1 MKKII
6 NINRNYMQHA
16 VKSIIRGED
25 VDTVFRIWGDK
36 GGIWISNNYACR
48 NGFIAVRVRADGDHR
63 GYAGTITASQCI
75 DIGCNLY
82 AGKKIV
88 LHSGTSWL
96 PNVEPVNTGGIVLRN
111 HLCANIRQIFWE
123 ILHGLGEN
131 TEVAIA
137 PWGILANNGKAKY
150 ISPLHLP
157 FSFEPYYLPWPC
169 WQLLADKRR
178 IEAKVSQWI
187 MPNKNDGRW
196 AIVADDFV
204 LSAQLHTIL
213 PIELRNFPFRWVAP
227 CRDCGHKLKH
237 QTTNDGIFVSQG
249 TYGQFQ
255 V

>member
-169 WQLLADKRR
+169 WKILADKRR
-178 IEAKVSQWI
+178 IAARVSQWI
-187 MPNKNDGRW
+187 MPQKDDGRW
-196 AIVADDFV
+196 AVVADDFV
-204 LSAQLHTIL
+204 LSAQLHLVL
-213 PIELRNFPFRWVAP
+213 PMELWNFPSRMVTP
-227 CRDCGHKLKH
+227 RQYCGNKLQH
-237 QTTNDGIFVSQG
+237 CTTSDGVFISQG

>member
-16 VKSIIRGED
+16 VKSIVQNESP
-25 VDTVFRIWGDK
+25 DTVFGIWGDK
-36 GGIWISNNYACR
+36 GGIWISKNYDCR
-48 NGFIAVRVRADGDHR
+48 GGFLAVRVRADGDHR
-63 GYAGTITASQCI
+63 GYTGMITASQCV
-75 DIGCNLY
+75 DIG
-82 AGKKIV
+82 GDFSDKKIT
-88 LHSGTSWL
+88 LHRGSSWL
-96 PNVEPVNTGGIVLRN
+96 PTVEPVETGGIVLRN
-111 HLCANIRQIFWE
+111 HLCADIRQIFWE
-123 ILHGLGEN
+123 ILHGLGKN

-150 ISPLHLP
+150 ISPLYLP
-157 FSFEPYYLPWPC
+157 HSFEPYYLPWPC

-187 MPNKNDGRW
+187 MPEKDDGKW

-204 LSAQLHTIL
+204 LSAQLHTVF
-213 PIELRNFPFRWVAP
+213 PMELRNFPLRIVAP
-227 CRDCGHKLKH
+227 CRYCGHKFKH
-237 QTTNDGIFVSQG
+237 RTTSDGIFVSQG